1 MPWINKPKKKREVI
15 DNVAKRREVYDS
27 SLWRRIRKAKLRE
40 DPLCE
45 VCSLENKI
53 TLGEDIHHL
62 RSFLKAET
70 IEERDQLAFDSNNLL
85 TVCRKHHNEIHNGD
99 LKNCE
104 SLESIEKRLQEINKD
119 NNKDNQ

>member
-15 DNVAKRREVYDS
+15 DNVAKRQEVYNTN
-27 SLWRRIRKAKLRE
+27 LWHRLRKAKLR
-40 DPLCE
+40 DNPLCE
-45 VCSLENKI
+45 VCSLEGKI

-70 IEERDQLAFDSNNLL
+70 IEERDSLAFDSNNLL

-99 LKNCE
+99 LKGCE
-104 SLESIEKRLQEINKD
+104 SLDAIEQRLKELNQ
-119 NNKDNQ
+119 DNQ